1 MMCVWCSDL
10 LAHCRTGS
18 LSGNR
23 FHVKGNFPTMVVVL
37 VSLAIRRS
45 SDSSF
50 AIYRRAW
57 LVPGGRRVR
66 SIAGIGSQLG
76 NPQRLLLKFLMA
88 VASVSAGY
96 PCGV

>member
-1 MMCVWCSDL
+1 
-10 LAHCRTGS
+10 
-18 LSGNR
+18 
-23 FHVKGNFPTMVVVL
+23 MVVVL

-45 SDSSF
+45 SESSF

-57 LVPGGRRVR
+57 LVPGARQVR